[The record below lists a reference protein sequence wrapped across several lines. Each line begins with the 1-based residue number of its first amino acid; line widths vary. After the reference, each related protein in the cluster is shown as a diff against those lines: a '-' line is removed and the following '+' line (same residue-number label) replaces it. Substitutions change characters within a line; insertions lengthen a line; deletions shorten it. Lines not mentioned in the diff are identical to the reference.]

1 MTLKEKI
8 HKILKH
14 NDLGISTPSA
24 LETFIGASQGA
35 ITTPMREGGNLG
47 PALTKKLHE
56 KARVNPEWWETG
68 KGEIFFSRSVTKSN
82 DMTVTGVK
90 ESFYKELIEENE
102 EYSLIPRAIL
112 KDYKIVPEKI
122 INMIYQDK
130 EELKNALVAKYEM
143 IISGQDQLIRDLR
156 SKLGEA

>member
-1 MTLKEKI
+1 MNLKDKI
-8 HKILKH
+8 KNIVKH
-14 NDLGISTPSA
+14 NELGISSPSA
-24 LETFIGASQGA
+24 LETFIGVSQGA
-35 ITTPMREGGNLG
+35 ITTPARLGEELG
-47 PALTKKLHE
+47 PIVTKKLYE
-56 KARVNPEWWETG
+56 KARVNPEWFETG
-68 KGEIFFSRSVTKSN
+68 RGEIFLKQPTKTN
-82 DMTVTGVK
+82 EEGLVR
-90 ESFYKELIEENE
+90 ESFYKDLIESNE